1 MKHKLAALFLAAALF
16 CTLLAGCTPTPD
28 VPGPGGGSS
37 SSGGTNNGGNSE
49 SEDNNGGGNTATKLQ
64 ATVTAESCT
73 INRDADGN
81 YAVGYVF
88 RVTNP
93 NTAYNLK
100 TKLSF
105 TFTNAAGATRT
116 DFTYTPTIAPGDTIR
131 FVYIKSYPDW
141 IPASASFVYV
151 PSPADY
157 TVPEKDQNGTMKVT
171 RSSDLIALNVKESKS
186 TTTDF
191 NGYSG
196 EVHNTSNYASMVK
209 VSLVVRKNNQI
220 VSVNAATLTL
230 SIPANSFKSFNIR
243 QYKYPT
249 YDSYE
254 VIATPWN

>member
-1 MKHKLAALFLAAALF
+1 MKHRLAALFLTVALF
-16 CTLLAGCTPTPD
+16 CTLLAGCAPTPD
-28 VPGPGGGSS
+28 VPGHGGGSS
-37 SSGGTNNGGNSE
+37 SSGSTNNGGNSE
-49 SEDNNGGGNTATKLQ
+49 SEGSNGETNAPKLQ
-64 ATVTAESCT
+64 ATVTAERCT

-131 FVYIKSYPDW
+131 FVYIKSYSDW

-186 TTTDF
+186 ATTDF